1 MEATLFLRNK
11 LARHVSWNGQEL
23 TFTRYKR
30 NEYNEIIDEVDTT
43 FTFKGLFHDGGGY
56 GGMLK
61 LDFWERDGATNFTKF
76 KPIVLCMYE
85 DGKNIQTYDVL
96 ELGGNR
102 YNVVEITN
110 VKNLNIAFEISLEID
125 NGRE

>member
-11 LARHVSWNGQEL
+11 LARHISWNGQEL
-23 TFTRYKR
+23 TFTRYSK
-30 NEYNEIIDEVDTT
+30 NEYNELTDNVEQT

-61 LDFWERDGATNFTKF
+61 IDLYERDGARTFTKF

-85 DGKNIQTYDVL
+85 DGKDLTIDDVL
-96 ELGGNR
+96 ELGGNT

-110 VKNLNIAFEISLEID
+110 VKNLNIAFEVSLEID
-125 NGRE
+125 NGE